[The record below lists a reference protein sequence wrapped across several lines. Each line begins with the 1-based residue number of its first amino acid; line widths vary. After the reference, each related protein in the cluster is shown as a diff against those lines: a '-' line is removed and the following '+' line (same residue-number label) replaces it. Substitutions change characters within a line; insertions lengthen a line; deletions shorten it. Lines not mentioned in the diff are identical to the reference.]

1 MEQSYEDMLNAAYEG
16 LDEPTDS
23 GERFVVPKTRVY
35 LEGKT
40 TVLENFSEI
49 AGKLNRDEAHFL
61 KYISGE
67 LGTAAKINGTRAVF
81 NGKFEPQQF
90 VDIVEEYVADFV
102 ICSECGRPDTKLIKE
117 DRVLMLLCEACGS
130 KRPIKKRK
138 GNGTKVTLA
147 TASIEE
153 GKELEVSID
162 SISKKG
168 DGIAH
173 VGKYILYVT
182 GVKIGAKVKVRIT
195 KISGS
200 VAFTQKIL

>member
-1 MEQSYEDMLNAAYEG
+1 MAQSYEDMLNAAYEG
-16 LDEPTDS
+16 MDEPTDS

-40 TVLENFSEI
+40 TVLENFNEI
-49 AGKLNRDEAHFL
+49 AEKLSREEAHLL

-67 LGTAAKINGTRAVF
+67 LGTAGKINGTRAVF
-81 NGKFEPQQF
+81 NGKFEPAQF
-90 VDIVEEYVADFV
+90 ADIIEEYVADFV

-138 GNGTKVTLA
+138 GAGTKSAVS
-147 TASIEE
+147 ASTVEE
-153 GKELEVSID
+153 GKEMEVSID

-173 VGKYILYVT
+173 VGKYILYIS
-182 GVKIGAKVKVRIT
+182 GVKVGARVKIRIT

>member
-1 MEQSYEDMLNAAYEG
+1 MVQSYEDMLNAAYDG

-49 AGKLNRDEAHFL
+49 AEKLNREEAHLL

-67 LGTAAKINGTRAVF
+67 LGTAGKINGTRAVF
-81 NGKFEPQQF
+81 NGKFEPVQF
-90 VDIVEEYVADFV
+90 ADIVEEYVNDFV
-102 ICSECGRPDTKLIKE
+102 ICSECGRPDTKLVKE

-138 GNGTKVTLA
+138 GTGGKSVA
-147 TASIEE
+147 AASSVEE
-153 GKELEVSID
+153 GKEMEVSIE

-173 VGKYILYVT
+173 VGKYILYVS
-182 GVKIGAKVKVRIT
+182 GVKVGARVKVRIT
-195 KISGS
+195 KIAGS

>member
-1 MEQSYEDMLNAAYEG
+1 MVQSYEDMLNAAYDGME
-16 LDEPTDS
+16 EPTDS
-23 GERFVVPKTRVY
+23 GERFSVPKTRVY

-40 TVLENFSEI
+40 TVLENFAEI
-49 AGKLNRDEAHFL
+49 AEKLNREDAHLL

-81 NGKFEPQQF
+81 NGKFEPEQF
-90 VDIVEEYVADFV
+90 ANIVEEYVGDYV

-130 KRPIKKRK
+130 KRPIKRRK
-138 GNGTKVTLA
+138 GVAKAVSSVGSV
-147 TASIEE
+147 EE
-153 GKELEVSID
+153 GKEMEVSID

-168 DGIAH
+168 DGVAH
-173 VGKYILYVT
+173 VGKFILYVS
-182 GVKIGAKVKVRIT
+182 GVKVGAKVKVRIT
-195 KISGS
+195 KISGQ

>member
-1 MEQSYEDMLNAAYEG
+1 MLNAAYEG

>member
-1 MEQSYEDMLNAAYEG
+1 MVQSYEDMLNAAYDGME
-16 LDEPTDS
+16 EPTDS
-23 GERFVVPKTRVY
+23 GERFSVPKTRVY

-40 TVLENFSEI
+40 TVLENFAEI
-49 AGKLNRDEAHFL
+49 AEKLNREDAHLL

-81 NGKFEPQQF
+81 NGKFEPEQF
-90 VDIVEEYVADFV
+90 ANIVEEYVGDYV

-130 KRPIKKRK
+130 KRPIKRRK
-138 GNGTKVTLA
+138 GAAKAVSSVGAV
-147 TASIEE
+147 EE
-153 GKELEVSID
+153 GKEMEVTID

-168 DGIAH
+168 DGVAH
-173 VGKYILYVT
+173 VGKFILYVS
-182 GVKIGAKVKVRIT
+182 GVKVGSKVKIRIT
-195 KISGS
+195 KISGQ

>member
-1 MEQSYEDMLNAAYEG
+1 MVQSYEGMLNAAYEG

-40 TVLENFSEI
+40 TVFENFGEI
-49 AGKLNRDEAHFL
+49 AEKLNREEAHFL

-81 NGKFEPQQF
+81 NGKFEPSQF
-90 VDIVEEYVADFV
+90 AEIVEEYVADYV

-138 GNGTKVTLA
+138 GSAPKA
-147 TASIEE
+147 ASSAASVEE
-153 GKELEVSID
+153 GKEMEVSID

-173 VGKYILYVT
+173 VGKYILYIS
-182 GVKIGAKVKVRIT
+182 GVKVGARVKIRIT
-195 KISGS
+195 KISGL